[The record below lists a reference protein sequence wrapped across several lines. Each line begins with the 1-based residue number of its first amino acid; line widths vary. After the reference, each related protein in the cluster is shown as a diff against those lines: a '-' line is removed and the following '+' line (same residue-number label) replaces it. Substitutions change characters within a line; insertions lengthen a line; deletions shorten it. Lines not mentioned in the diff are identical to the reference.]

1 MKVNIF
7 WCRRDMRLEDNAALY
22 YALKAGLPVIPLFIF
37 DNEILNKL
45 ENKKDSRVTYIHNTL
60 LQMQEQLK
68 EIGSSMIVL
77 YSTPEK
83 AFKELIK
90 EYSIENVFT
99 NRDYEPYAT
108 ERDNAIAAILKRN
121 DTAFHLYKDHVILE
135 QEEVL
140 KDDGK
145 PYTVFTPYS
154 RKWKAVLTD
163 YQFKSYPTEKY
174 FENFFK
180 TSPKKIPSLVAMGF

>member
-45 ENKKDSRVTYIHNTL
+45 ENKKDSRVAFIHNTL

-68 EIGSSMIVL
+68 EISSSMVVL

-83 AFKELIK
+83 AFKQLIK
-90 EYSIENVFT
+90 DYDIANVFT

-108 ERDNAIAAILKRN
+108 ERDNAIAALLKKN
-121 DTAFHLYKDHVILE
+121 DIAFHLYKDHVILE

-154 RKWKAVLTD
+154 RKWRSEERRVGK
-163 YQFKSYPTEKY
+163 EC
-174 FENFFK
+174 
-180 TSPKKIPSLVAMGF
+180 